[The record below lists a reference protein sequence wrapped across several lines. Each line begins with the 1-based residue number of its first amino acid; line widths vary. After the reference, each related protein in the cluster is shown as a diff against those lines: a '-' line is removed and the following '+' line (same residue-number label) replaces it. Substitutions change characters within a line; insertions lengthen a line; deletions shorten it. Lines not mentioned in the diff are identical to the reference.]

1 MERKQPIL
9 LYNNVKGKKIEMKIR
24 MFRFIWI
31 ALMAVCLQG
40 CDNNISEEDVDLD
53 DIFSTESMED
63 EQQEKDAMKVI
74 GVNFTTGYKQF
85 TLQTGILRDLGPY
98 ALTDTSQVTIKA
110 TESVG
115 GRLNET
121 MSKPV
126 LVEVRNSEADEV
138 AKKKIK
144 VLVLV
149 DLAQPQHI
157 VDEERNAVAEI
168 RAVFARDNLF
178 VSFMYGMNVT
188 ETMEATDYVLNTYFK
203 TQPDQYKY
211 LYRSLLLKKREMAD
225 RTGVWSDAKKLELI
239 VFSDEKVYGE
249 NDRPIDPQHFE
260 LQGTLVRDTLTNDSL
275 SISSVCFKPKGGI
288 LDDDEAKSVLKV
300 VCKNSDG
307 IYMDQFNWTKLKENV
322 LHMDGQMIL
331 ANEFVFENPDG
342 KVYRGDPHTMR
353 IEIYA
358 KDTEKMI
365 GSATSSIYL
374 GTAYNPVIVNG
385 GNNIWMFIQG
395 IVTGLLMMLF
405 VYLVFQFLI
414 PFIQYKLFERKY
426 VLKYVPGN
434 MSIGNVLITESC
446 YFCKARFMEG
456 DTIVAKCEHVM
467 HKSCWDENDHHCPE
481 FGRRCK
487 DGSHYYNDKNLFDP
501 KNASFYMKWI
511 LVAMVA
517 SICTWFIY
525 MVYVTDY
532 DAQTQQFVAKM
543 MEPKIG
549 MTGEMAMFNGTS
561 DYLDFI
567 PAFGLLTGF
576 FFTLALSSLAVRR
589 MQLRRRLLDV
599 VLRALIVGVV
609 AFLIF
614 RLFRSISLAFSFVG
628 VLSSVMDC
636 VPWILTALLIVFVS
650 TVGTRIKLKKYVLA
664 IAIGLAVLS
673 MYMWSILFRDITQM
687 DIRVLLL
694 FSIMF
699 LSVGLAVSVA
709 ELAPKSE
716 HYFLNIKG
724 AVKEMDVALF
734 KWFMNNL
741 DDVVTIGKSIDCS
754 LQMSWDIK
762 GLVAPINAELRMV
775 GDGVRLTAV
784 EDGVRVGDDPLP
796 AGRSVW
802 LYHNTQFSIGD
813 TTFTYVERDI

>member
-1 MERKQPIL
+1 MEGKQPIL
-9 LYNNVKGKKIEMKIR
+9 PYNTKIGKIKEMKIK
-24 MFRFIWI
+24 MFRFLWI
-31 ALMAVCLQG
+31 ALMAFCLIG
-40 CDNNISEEDVDLD
+40 CEDASQEEDVDLD
-53 DIFSTESMED
+53 DIFDSESIEQ
-63 EQQEKDAMKVI
+63 EQQADDAMKVI
-74 GVNFTTGYKQF
+74 GVNFTPGYKQF
-85 TLQTGILRDLGPY
+85 TLQTGIVRDLGPY
-98 ALTDTSQVTIKA
+98 ALTDTSQVMIKA

-126 LVEVRNSEADEV
+126 LVEVKNSEAEEV

-149 DLAQPQHI
+149 DLAQPQYI

-178 VSFMYGMNVT
+178 VAFMYGMNVS
-188 ETMEATDYVLNTYFK
+188 ETMEATDYVLNSYFK
-203 TQPDQYKY
+203 SQPDNYKY
-211 LYRSLLLKKREMAD
+211 LYRSLLLKKREMTD
-225 RTGVWSDAKKLELI
+225 RAGVWSDARMLELI

-249 NDRPIDPQHFE
+249 NDKPIDPQHFE
-260 LQGTLVRDTLTNDSL
+260 LQGTLVRDTLTTDSL
-275 SISSVCFKPKGGI
+275 SISSVCFKPKGGA
-288 LDDDEAKSVLKV
+288 LDDVEAKSVMKV
-300 VCKNSDG
+300 VCKNSG
-307 IYMDQFNWTKLKENV
+307 GLYQDQFNWTQLKDN
-322 LHMDGQMIL
+322 LIRQDGQMIL

-358 KDTEKMI
+358 KDTEKLI
-365 GSATSSIYL
+365 GSATSSLYL

-385 GNNIWMFIQG
+385 GNKVWMFLQG
-395 IVTGLLMMLF
+395 IVTGLMVMLF

-434 MSIGNVLITESC
+434 MSVGNVYITESC
-446 YFCKARFMEG
+446 YFCKARFKEG
-456 DTIVAKCEHVM
+456 ETIVAKCEHVM

-481 FGRRCK
+481 YGRRCQ
-487 DGSHYYNDKNLFDP
+487 DGSHYYNNKNLFDP

-511 LVAMVA
+511 LTAIVA

-525 MVYVTDY
+525 MLYVTDY
-532 DAQTQQFVAKM
+532 DAHTQQFVAKM
-543 MEPKIG
+543 MEPTIG
-549 MTGEMAMFNGTS
+549 TTGELAMFNSAS
-561 DYLDFI
+561 DYTRFI

-576 FFTLALSSLAVRR
+576 FITLALSALAVRR
-589 MQLRRRLLDV
+589 MQFRRQLLDV
-599 VLRALIVGVV
+599 LIRAVIVGVV
-609 AFLIF
+609 AYSLF
-614 RLFRSISLAFSFVG
+614 RLFRGISLAFSFVG
-628 VLSSVMDC
+628 ILSAVMDC
-636 VPWILTALLIVFVS
+636 IPWALVSLLIVFVS
-650 TVGTRIKLKKYVLA
+650 TVGTRIKLNKLILA
-664 IAIGLAVLS
+664 IAVGLGVLS
-673 MYMWSILFRDITQM
+673 MYLWSVLFRDITQM

-694 FSIMF
+694 FSVMF
-699 LSVGLAVSVA
+699 LAVGLAVSVA
-709 ELAPKSE
+709 ELAPRSE
-716 HYFLNIKG
+716 HYFLNVKG

-734 KWFMNNL
+734 KWFINNP

-762 GLVAPINAELRMV
+762 GQVAPINAELRMV

-784 EDGVRVGDDPLP
+784 EDGVRVNNDPLSP
-796 AGRSVW
+796 GRSIW

>member
-1 MERKQPIL
+1 
-9 LYNNVKGKKIEMKIR
+9 MKIK
-24 MFRFIWI
+24 MFRFIW
-31 ALMAVCLQG
+31 MAIMAFCLIG
-40 CDNNISEEDVDLD
+40 CDDITSEEDINLD
-53 DIFSTESMED
+53 DIFSTETTNE
-63 EQQEKDAMKVI
+63 EQQDEDAMKVI
-74 GVNFTTGYKQF
+74 GVNFTPGYKQF

-115 GRLNET
+115 GRLNQT

-126 LVEVRNSEADEV
+126 LVEVRNSEAEEV

-149 DLAQPQHI
+149 DLAQPQYI

-178 VSFMYGMNVT
+178 VAFMYGMNVT

-211 LYRSLLLKKREMAD
+211 LYRSLLLKKREMTD
-225 RTGVWSDAKKLELI
+225 RTGIWSDAKKLEMI

-260 LQGTLVRDTLTNDSL
+260 LQSTLVRDTLTNDSL
-275 SISSVCFKPKGGI
+275 SISSVCFKPKGNI
-288 LDDDEAKSVLKV
+288 LDDDEAKSIMKV

-307 IYMDQFNWTKLKENV
+307 LYMDHFNWTKLKDN
-322 LHMDGQMIL
+322 LIRQNGQIIL

-342 KVYRGDPHTMR
+342 KVYRGDPHVMR
-353 IEIYA
+353 IEIFA

-385 GNNIWMFIQG
+385 GNIVWMFLQG
-395 IVTGLLMMLF
+395 IVIGLMVMLF
-405 VYLVFQFLI
+405 VYMVFQFLI
-414 PFIQYKLFERKY
+414 PFIQYKLFEKKY

-446 YFCKARFMEG
+446 YFCKARFKEG

-467 HKSCWDENDHHCPE
+467 HKSCWDENDYHCPE
-481 FGRRCK
+481 FGRQCQN
-487 DGSHYYNDKNLFDP
+487 GSHYYNDKNLFDP
-501 KNASFYMKWI
+501 KNALFYMKWI
-511 LVAMVA
+511 LMAIAA
-517 SICTWFIY
+517 SICTWFVY
-525 MVYVTDY
+525 MVYVTNY
-532 DAQTQQFVAKM
+532 DAHTQQFVAKM

-549 MTGEMAMFNGTS
+549 MMGEMAMFNGASNYTN
-561 DYLDFI
+561 YI
-567 PAFGLLTGF
+567 PAIGLLTGF
-576 FFTLALSSLAVRR
+576 FLTLALSSLAVRR
-589 MQLRRRLLDV
+589 MQFKRRVLDV
-599 VLRALIVGVV
+599 LLRAILVGVV
-609 AFLIF
+609 AYFIF
-614 RLFRSISLAFSFVG
+614 RLFRSVSLAFSFVG
-628 VLSSVMDC
+628 LLSAVLDC
-636 VPWILTALLIVFVS
+636 VPWAITSMLIVYVS
-650 TVGTRIKLKKYVLA
+650 TVGTRIKLKKYILVIA
-664 IAIGLAVLS
+664 IALGVLS
-673 MYMWSILFRDITQM
+673 MFLWSFFFRDIMQM

-694 FSIMF
+694 FSIM
-699 LSVGLAVSVA
+699 LLAVGLAVSVA

-734 KWFMNNL
+734 KWFMNNP
-741 DDVVTIGKSIDCS
+741 DDVVSIGKSIDCS

-762 GLVAPINAELRMV
+762 GQVAPINAELRMV
-775 GDGVRLTAV
+775 GDGIRLTAV

-796 AGRSVW
+796 PGRSVW

>member
-1 MERKQPIL
+1 
-9 LYNNVKGKKIEMKIR
+9 
-24 MFRFIWI
+24 MFRFLW
-31 ALMAVCLQG
+31 MAIMAFCLIG
-40 CDNNISEEDVDLD
+40 CDDISPEEDVDMD
-53 DIFSTESMED
+53 DIFSTESLGQ
-63 EQQEKDAMKVI
+63 EQQTEDALKVI
-74 GVNFTTGYKQF
+74 GVNFTPGYKQF

-98 ALTDTSQVTIKA
+98 ALTDTSQVVIKA

-115 GRLNET
+115 GRVNNT

-126 LVEVRNSEADEV
+126 LVEVKNSEAEEV

-157 VDEERNAVAEI
+157 VDEERNAVTEI

-178 VSFMYGMNVT
+178 VAFMYGMNVS

-203 TQPDQYKY
+203 AQPDNYKY
-211 LYRSLLLKKREMAD
+211 LYRSLLLKKREMTD
-225 RTGVWSDAKKLELI
+225 RAGVWSDAKKLELI

-249 NDRPIDPQHFE
+249 NDKPVDPQHFE
-260 LQGTLVRDTLTNDSL
+260 LQGTLVKDTLTNDSL
-275 SISSVCFKPKGGI
+275 DISTVCFKSGNSI

-300 VCKNSDG
+300 VCKNSNG
-307 IYMDQFNWTKLKENV
+307 LYLEQFNWTQLKEN
-322 LHMDGQMIL
+322 LLQQNGQMIL

-365 GSATSSIYL
+365 CSATSSIYL

-385 GNNIWMFIQG
+385 GNKVWMFLQG
-395 IVTGLLMMLF
+395 IVTGLMVMLF

-414 PFIQYKLFERKY
+414 PFIQYKLFEKKY

-434 MSIGNVLITESC
+434 MSVGNVFITESC
-446 YFCKARFMEG
+446 YFCKARFKEG
-456 DTIVAKCEHVM
+456 DTIVAKCQHVM

-481 FGRRCK
+481 YGRRCQ
-487 DGSHYYNDKNLFDP
+487 DGSHYYNIKNLFDP
-501 KNASFYMKWI
+501 KNALFYMKWI
-511 LVAMVA
+511 LMAIAA
-517 SICTWFIY
+517 SICTWFVY

-532 DAQTQQFVAKM
+532 DAHTQQFVAKM
-543 MEPKIG
+543 MESKIG
-549 MTGEMAMFNGTS
+549 ATGEMAMFNTAS
-561 DYLDFI
+561 DYIDYI

-576 FFTLALSSLAVRR
+576 FFTLALSALSVRR
-589 MQLRRRLLDV
+589 MQFRRRMLDV
-599 VLRALIVGVV
+599 ILRAVVVGVV
-609 AFLIF
+609 AYCIF
-614 RLFRSISLAFSFVG
+614 RLFRSISFAFSFVG
-628 VLSSVMDC
+628 VLSAVMDC
-636 VPWILTALLIVFVS
+636 IPWALTSMLIVYVS
-650 TVGTRIKLKKYVLA
+650 TVGTRIKLKKYVLVVA
-664 IAIGLAVLS
+664 IVLGVLS
-673 MYMWSILFRDITQM
+673 MYLWAIFFRDITQM

-694 FSIMF
+694 YSIMF
-699 LSVGLAVSVA
+699 LAVGLAVSMA

-734 KWFMNNL
+734 KWFYNNP

-762 GLVAPINAELRMV
+762 GQVAPINAELRMV
-775 GDGVRLTAV
+775 GDGIRLTAV
-784 EDGVRVGDDPLP
+784 EDGVRVNDDPLP
-796 AGRSVW
+796 PGRSVW

-813 TTFTYVERDI
+813 TTFSYVERDL